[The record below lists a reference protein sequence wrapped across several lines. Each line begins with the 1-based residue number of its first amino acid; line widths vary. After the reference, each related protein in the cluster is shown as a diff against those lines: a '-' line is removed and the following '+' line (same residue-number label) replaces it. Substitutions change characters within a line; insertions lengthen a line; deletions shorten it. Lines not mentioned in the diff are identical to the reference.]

1 MYRDTMRTDRPLR
14 GARGGHRSHAA
25 PHDSHHEHGRGHGRM
40 RHGDVRAALL
50 LALREGPAHGYELG
64 QRLERATAGAWRPSP
79 GSIYPT
85 LQTLSDED
93 LVTSEERDGK
103 RIYTL
108 TRRGVKELEARDE
121 RGDPAPW
128 LAAAEGKSGELR
140 DAVVGLKMA
149 AKQVATVGSPEQRTR
164 AVAIVVEA
172 RRQIYDLLAKG

>member
-1 MYRDTMRTDRPLR
+1 
-14 GARGGHRSHAA
+14 
-25 PHDSHHEHGRGHGRM
+25 M

-50 LALREGPAHGYELG
+50 LALRGGPGHGYELG

-108 TRRGVKELEARDE
+108 TRRGVAELKARAD

-149 AKQVATVGSPEQRTR
+149 AKQVASVASAVQCAR
-164 AVAIVVEA
+164 AVEIVVEA
-172 RRQIYDLLAKG
+172 RRQLYDLLAKG

>member
-1 MYRDTMRTDRPLR
+1 
-14 GARGGHRSHAA
+14 
-25 PHDSHHEHGRGHGRM
+25 
-40 RHGDVRAALL
+40 VRAALL
-50 LALREGPAHGYELG
+50 LALRDGPGHGYELG
-64 QRLERATAGAWRPSP
+64 QRLERATGGAWRPSP

-108 TRRGVKELEARDE
+108 TRRGVAELKARAD

-149 AKQVATVGSPEQRTR
+149 AKQVASVASTVQCAR
-164 AVAIVVEA
+164 AVEIVVEA
-172 RRQIYDLLAKG
+172 RRQLYDLLAKG